1 MGGFRASLR
10 LLIINHCQGAHS
22 FGLALF
28 AEVALP
34 SPRLNRDQAVP
45 PSRASR
51 QRKRQP
57 MVLVRY

>member
-1 MGGFRASLR
+1 MGNL
-10 LLIINHCQGAHS
+10 
-22 FGLALF
+22 GLLF
-28 AEVALP
+28 ADVALP
-34 SPRLNRDQAVP
+34 SPRLNRNQAVP